1 MNHHKSIVKHFL
13 AASALAFALPMAT
26 FANPGFDGGMG
37 IGPGMGMGRGPG
49 GGMMHDGHHARHG
62 AGMMPLLHQLDLSE
76 AQQDKVFSI
85 MHAQA
90 PLMREQAK
98 IAHKAR
104 TELREL
110 GFADKFDDAKARS
123 LADAEARAHA
133 EMALLRTRTAQQI
146 FALLTPEQRK
156 QALDLKARHADMHHG
171 MGMGPG
177 ADRHMGP
184 GMGRGPGRHGGPG
197 ERWNPPGPRGDL

>member
-98 IAHKAR
+98 IAHKAH

-156 QALDLKARHADMHHG
+156 QALDLKARRTDMNH
-171 MGMGPG
+171 GMGPG
-177 ADRHMGP
+177 MRRGP
-184 GMGRGPGRHGGPG
+184 GMPGGPG
-197 ERWNPPGPRGDL
+197 ERWNSPGRCGDL